1 MDAVIRRHLLRKILD
16 IEADH
21 LCDCR
26 LAATSELLHIRNNYG
41 VKNPTGAVLGQTEN
55 TNLFDKRRLLV
66 MRLQFFGVNV
76 LPVCKDDDVLA
87 SSGNR
92 KIAVAINEAE
102 ITCLKPALF
111 DRLGCFLRRS
121 IIALHH
127 DRSTNQHFSYALV
140 TWILD
145 TDGHTANGLP
155 NRAESVIYRRC
166 DGRRG

>member
-26 LAATSELLHIRNNYG
+26 LAATSELLHIRNDYG
-41 VKNPTGAVLGQTEN
+41 VKNPTGAILGQTEN

-66 MRLQFFGVNV
+66 MRLQFFRINV
-76 LPVCKDDDVLA
+76 LAVCKDDDVLA
-87 SSGNR
+87 SSGDR
-92 KIAVAINEAE
+92 KIAVAVNEAE
-102 ITCLKPALF
+102 ITGAKPAFF
-111 DRLGCFLRRS
+111 DRLSRLFRRS

-127 DRSTNQHFSYALV
+127 DQSTNQHFSYALV

-145 TDGHTANGLP
+145 TDGHTAKGFP
-155 NRAESVIYRRC
+155 NRAEPVIFRRC
-166 DGRRG
+166 DGRCG